1 MPSML
6 QARFLGEQRIEIAR
20 GAPPDVGPGE
30 LLVRVLRCA
39 LCGSDNRLYRA
50 GAAHVPGHE
59 IVGVVDAPGH
69 ARHGERVL
77 VYIPVH
83 CGGCASCRRGDTHQC
98 PNITDLV
105 GWQRPGGFAE
115 ALAVPERNLIGLPGD
130 VPTDL
135 APLLL
140 DTIGTSAHAIRL
152 ARRVVTGGRALVFGA
167 GPLGLGLILALQ
179 RLGFPEIAC
188 VEPVEKRRT
197 IAEAFGAEPM
207 APGAVA
213 GQFSAVFEASG
224 HHDARAEALLAVAP
238 FGVAVFLGESDR
250 PWTIVEAK
258 PIRRKDFFAL
268 RSFYFP
274 LSEFA
279 ANVDLLRAD
288 AERYA
293 TLVDRRFGLDALPA
307 AYEAFVRGELL
318 KPEVAFD
325 AGVS

>member
-1 MPSML
+1 ML
-6 QARFLGEQRIEIAR
+6 QARFLGEQRIEIAH
-20 GAPPDVGPGE
+20 GVLPEPGPGE
-30 LLVRVLRCA
+30 LRVRVLRCA

-59 IVGVVDAPGH
+59 IVGVVDAPGQ

-77 VYIPVH
+77 VYIPVF
-83 CGGCASCRRGDTHQC
+83 CGACESCRRGDTHQC
-98 PNITDLV
+98 PHITDLV

-115 ALAVPERNLIGLPGD
+115 ALCVPERNLIRVPDD

-140 DTIGTSAHAIRL
+140 DTIGTAAHAIRL
-152 ARRVVTGGRALVFGA
+152 ARRVVAGGRALVYGA
-167 GPLGLGLILALQ
+167 GPLGLGLVLALQ

-188 VEPVEKRRT
+188 VEPVAKRRA
-197 IAEAFGAEPM
+197 IAEAFGAEPL
-207 APGAVA
+207 APGAVR
-213 GQFSAVFEASG
+213 GQFAAVFEASG
-224 HHDARAEALLAVAP
+224 HHDARSEALLAVAP

-274 LSEFA
+274 LSEFD

-288 AERYA
+288 ADRYA
-293 TLVDRRFGLDALPA
+293 ALVDRRFGLEALPE
-307 AYEAFVRGELL
+307 AYAGFVRGELL

-325 AGVS
+325 PRIA